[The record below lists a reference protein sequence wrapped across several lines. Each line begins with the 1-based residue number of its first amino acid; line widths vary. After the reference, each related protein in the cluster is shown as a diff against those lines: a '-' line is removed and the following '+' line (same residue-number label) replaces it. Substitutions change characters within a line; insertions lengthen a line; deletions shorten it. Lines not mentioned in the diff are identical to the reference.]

1 MMIANSSMHAPYVR
15 MGRGSYRVMCDVL
28 IAMIPPIVWA
38 VYVFGGRA
46 VTIIVVGVTFAS
58 AVDYSFRRFIF
69 RKGNDF
75 DVSAAVT
82 GILIGFALPVSAPL
96 WLPAFAALVAI
107 CVKYSAGGIGKN
119 LFNPAASGI
128 CVSYLLFGKN
138 MTVFTKPFAS
148 LPAFALSVPDAVLN
162 EYGVATSLDLMRGG
176 KVVTSSIADYF
187 YGIEAGAIGA
197 VSAALLTV
205 SLIYLLIRRVSG
217 VGALAGY
224 LMGMLVLTFFT
235 AYADCEPIDFAA
247 TQLFSGGIFLVSV
260 FMLSDYPTSP
270 STMAGKIAFGVVCA
284 AFTVAIRY
292 YGMIHY
298 GEYFALLVSNMLVP
312 VIDKATWQR
321 VYGSYVRRN
330 IDG

>member
-1 MMIANSSMHAPYVR
+1 M
-15 MGRGSYRVMCDVL
+15 
-28 IAMIPPIVWA
+28 
-38 VYVFGGRA
+38 RA
-46 VTIIVVGVTFAS
+46 
-58 AVDYSFRRFIF
+58 
-69 RKGNDF
+69 
-75 DVSAAVT
+75 
-82 GILIGFALPVSAPL
+82 
-96 WLPAFAALVAI
+96 
-107 CVKYSAGGIGKN
+107 
-119 LFNPAASGI
+119 
-128 CVSYLLFGKN
+128 
-138 MTVFTKPFAS
+138 
-148 LPAFALSVPDAVLN
+148 
-162 EYGVATSLDLMRGG
+162 G
-176 KVVTSSIADYF
+176 KVVTSTIADYF

-260 FMLSDYPTSP
+260 FMLSDYATSP

-321 VYGSYVRRN
+321 VYGSYVRRS